1 MIRKSMGVLSGP
13 SGRMNPRC
21 EITLS
26 SSYTQLV
33 PH

>member
-1 MIRKSMGVLSGP
+1 MIRKSIGVLSGS
-13 SGRMNPRC
+13 SGRMSLRC